1 MTQHYLSLVL
11 VEVPDHLDETPY
23 KHWFRCVA
31 IDSLR
36 VKNGLLEVVF
46 FDGTIKVF
54 NSDETDDILFDT
66 PEYLHEYLN
75 SQSS

>member
-11 VEVPDHLDETPY
+11 VEVPDHVEGTPY
-23 KHWFRCVA
+23 KHWFQCVGV
-31 IDSLR
+31 DSLKI
-36 VKNGLLEVVF
+36 KNGLLEIVF

-54 NSDETDDILFDT
+54 NFDESEDILFNC

-75 SQSS
+75 SQDS